1 MRFGVCASP
10 DKLPLLAAAGY
21 DYFEF
26 KFSKLTAMSE
36 DEFAALRRTVEASPL
51 KAETYNGFFPSDMP
65 LYVGCDLDR
74 IAAYCELGF
83 SRAEQLG
90 GKIAVFGSGG
100 ARSFPEGYDPAEGA
114 AQFLRV
120 LRVCGDAAARH
131 GMLIA
136 IEPLRAC
143 ECGYINTVAEGLAV
157 CRAADHP
164 AVRVLA
170 DFFHV
175 YSSGESFAAIE
186 AAGEM
191 LIHVHLARP
200 NDDRAV
206 PTAADLDACRPW
218 ADLLRR
224 IGYDA
229 RISLECSMKPDFETA
244 ITAVRPI
251 LNLFQA

>member
-1 MRFGVCASP
+1 MRFGVCTSP
-10 DKLPLLAAAGY
+10 DKLPLLEAAGY

-26 KFSKLTAMSE
+26 NFSKLATMSE
-36 DEFAALRRTVEASPL
+36 EEFADLRRKVDASPL
-51 KAETYNGFFPSDMP
+51 KAETYNGFFPGDMP
-65 LYVGCDLDR
+65 LYNGCDLDR
-74 IAAYCELGF
+74 IAAYCAVGF

-90 GKIAVFGSGG
+90 GKIAVLGSGK

-114 AQFLRV
+114 AQFVRI

-131 GMLIA
+131 GMMIA

-143 ECGYINTVAEGLAV
+143 ECGYINTVADGLAV

-170 DFFHV
+170 DFFHI
-175 YSSGESFAAIE
+175 YSSGESYDAIE
-186 AAGEM
+186 AAGNM

-200 NDDRAV
+200 NDDRAI

-224 IGYDA
+224 VGYDA
-229 RISLECSMKPDFETA
+229 RISLEGSMKPDFETA
-244 ITAVRPI
+244 ITAVWPV
-251 LNLFQA
+251 LEMFAE

>member
-1 MRFGVCASP
+1 MRFGVCTSP
-10 DKLPLLAAAGY
+10 DRLPLLEAAGY

-26 KFSKLTAMSE
+26 NFSKLVAMSE
-36 DEFAALRRTVEASPL
+36 DEFAALRRKIDASPL
-51 KAETYNGFFPSDMP
+51 KAETYNGFFPGDMP
-65 LYVGCDLDR
+65 LYAGCDLDR

-90 GKIAVFGSGG
+90 GKIAVLGSGK
-100 ARSFPEGYDPAEGA
+100 ARSFPEGYNPAEGA
-114 AQFLRV
+114 AQFVRV

-131 GMLIA
+131 GMMIA
-136 IEPLRAC
+136 IEPLRAV

-157 CRAADHP
+157 CGAADHP

-170 DFFHV
+170 DFFHI

-186 AAGEM
+186 EAGDT

-200 NDDRAV
+200 NPDRAV
-206 PTAADLDACRPW
+206 PTAADLDDCRPW

-224 IGYDA
+224 VGYDA
-229 RISLECSMKPDFETA
+229 RISLEGKMLPDFETA
-244 ITAVRPI
+244 ITAVRPV
-251 LNLFQA
+251 LDLFNQ